1 MGTVIVAITTS
12 LDGYYAA
19 PDDGPDRGLGVGGER
34 LHYWVFGGP
43 WTYDEEPTGEPTGR
57 DRELLDEWRARLG
70 AVVAGRRTV
79 EAAGRWGDTN
89 PWDLPTFIPTH
100 HVEQDAPTAAGMHF
114 TGSFD
119 EALAAARE
127 AAGERDVMVM
137 GGGDVIRQALAG
149 GHVSEL
155 HLTLSPVL
163 LGGGKRLFD
172 GTTGSL
178 DLQQLGAEQSE
189 WATHLHYAIR

>member
-1 MGTVIVAITTS
+1 MGIVIAAITTS

-19 PDDGPDRGLGVGGER
+19 PGDRPGCGLGVGGER

-43 WTYDEEPTGEPTGR
+43 WTYDEEPTGQPTGR
-57 DRELLDEWRARLG
+57 DREVLDEWRARLG
-70 AVVAGRRTV
+70 AVVAGRRTF
-79 EAAGRWGDTN
+79 EAADRWGETN
-89 PWDLPTFIPTH
+89 PWGLATFIPTH
-100 HVEQDAPTAAGMHF
+100 RVEQDPPTAPGMHF
-114 TGSFD
+114 ASSFD
-119 EALAAARE
+119 EALTGARE
-127 AAGERDVMVM
+127 AAGDRDVMVM

-149 GHVSEL
+149 GHVAEL

-178 DLQQLGAEQSE
+178 DLEQLGVEQSA
-189 WATHLHYAIR
+189 WATHLHYRAR